1 MVLCAKAMTSSV
13 DAVFQNLLAEVDI
26 FFRMG
31 KSPRKLGPVH
41 L

>member
-26 FFRMG
+26 FSGWGSRPE
-31 KSPRKLGPVH
+31 S
-41 L
+41 